1 MAEVTNTWGQRH
13 CYLCHHDDLRPIRP
27 GDEIRATKIFHVS
40 PFQTPE
46 GADAFRFD
54 IRPDRVAIT
63 IDYRAGETEGVLA
76 TLEGLL
82 APLTTT
88 GLLGACLRRPFG
100 ARRVLALIHWQALKL
115 WLKGARYMGPP
126 KPPETGVSR

>member
-1 MAEVTNTWGQRH
+1 M
-13 CYLCHHDDLRPIRP
+13 RPL
-27 GDEIRATKIFHVS
+27 
-40 PFQTPE
+40 
-46 GADAFRFD
+46 
-54 IRPDRVAIT
+54 RVAIT

-100 ARRVLALIHWQALKL
+100 SRRVMALIHWQALKL
-115 WLKGARYMGPP
+115 WWKGVTFRPRGTPP
-126 KPPETGVSR
+126 AKNVSR